1 MVRSPPWASKR
12 RPTRFSLPEYVSPDP
27 VEICHL
33 YISAGHS
40 YFGRHEQPAADHPMR
55 EVPRIQC
62 HQGRGIEGD
71 RFLDYKE
78 DYKGP
83 VTFFAI
89 EVYDELCARFGV
101 NDKAPSVFRRNILTR
116 NADLNALIG
125 AEFEIQGL
133 RFLGTGECSP
143 CHWMD
148 QAFHPGAEAALK
160 NRGGLRA
167 KILTSGWLVT
177 S

>member
-1 MVRSPPWASKR
+1 MVLSPPWASKR
-12 RPTRFSLPEYVSPDP
+12 RPTRSSLPEHVRPCT

-33 YISAGHS
+33 YISAGHNF
-40 YFGRHEQPAADHPMR
+40 FGRHGQPAADHPMS

-62 HQGRGIEGD
+62 LEGRGIEGD
-71 RFLDYKE
+71 RFLDYKD
-78 DYKGP
+78 DYKGQ

-89 EVYDELCARFGV
+89 EVYDDLCARFAV
-101 NDKAPSVFRRNILTR
+101 NDKPPSVFRRNILTR
-116 NADLNALIG
+116 NADLTALIG

-167 KILTSGWLVT
+167 KILTSGWLV
-177 S
+177 SS